1 MSVKHGDAIAG
12 MSMLWLLCSVKE
24 NHLSNSG
31 GNSRNDQFITANL
44 IELDRHKAL
53 SNLFLIL
60 H

>member
-1 MSVKHGDAIAG
+1 MSAKYGDAIAG